1 MTDSYKEVVTRSI
14 SLVLNN
20 DETSYFW
27 IRQLAAESS
36 SVIELGACIHDYYVE
51 LVANTLDQGPDG
63 LGAMLIREMCFG
75 QSSSVFEDI
84 ARHYWDE
91 LAEQSRNAG
100 ELTDEEPA

>member
-27 IRQLAAESS
+27 IRQLAAESEC
-36 SVIELGACIHDYYVE
+36 VEELGACIHDYYVE

-63 LGAMLIREMCFG
+63 LGATLIREMCFG
-75 QSSSVFEDI
+75 QPSSVFEDI
-84 ARHYWDE
+84 AQDYWNE
-91 LAEQSRNAG
+91 LLREES
-100 ELTDEEPA
+100 ETD

>member
-1 MTDSYKEVVTRSI
+1 MPSYEEVVTRSI
-14 SLVLNN
+14 SLVLDN
-20 DETSYFW
+20 DEIAYFW

-75 QSSSVFEDI
+75 QPSSVFEDI

-91 LAEQSRNAG
+91 R
-100 ELTDEEPA
+100 EEEE

>member
-27 IRQLAAESS
+27 IRQLAAESD

-63 LGAMLIREMCFG
+63 LGATLIREMCFG
-75 QSSSVFEDI
+75 QPSSVFEDI
-84 ARHYWDE
+84 AQDYWNE
-91 LAEQSRNAG
+91 LLREES
-100 ELTDEEPA
+100 ETD